1 MLKINISAQQT
12 ANGKVQEALINL
24 LHILQSETLST
35 NHIPNSLSKQHNA
48 LSKPPVATVKIS
60 GQEVD
65 SWLDSLNPIQ
75 QDFVQALRKHK
86 SLSLE
91 DSARVLG
98 IQPSEKNFKKH
109 VNGSVGSIIR
119 WSKKHYFNHTYKR
132 SPSFSELS
140 SVKLLPPWYCEQGSY
155 HWDPQQD
162 S

>member
-1 MLKINISAQQT
+1 MLKIKISAQQT
-12 ANGKVQEALINL
+12 ADSKVQEALINL
-24 LHILQSETLST
+24 LHILHSETLSANNT
-35 NHIPNSLSKQHNA
+35 AKSLSKQQNT
-48 LSKPPVATVKIS
+48 LSKPSVATVKIS
-60 GQEVD
+60 VQEVD
-65 SWLDSLNPIQ
+65 SWLNYLNPIQ

-119 WSKKHYFNHTYKR
+119 WSKKHYFKYTYKR
-132 SPSFSELS
+132 YPSFIELS